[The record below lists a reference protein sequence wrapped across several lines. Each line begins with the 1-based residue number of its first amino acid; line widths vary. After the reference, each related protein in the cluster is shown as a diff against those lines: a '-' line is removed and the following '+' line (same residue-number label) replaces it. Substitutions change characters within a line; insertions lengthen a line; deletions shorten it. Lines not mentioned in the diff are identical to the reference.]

1 MIPLALLLAGA
12 CAPDATVAERTATL
26 VYSHNVDGDIEPC
39 G

>member
-1 MIPLALLLAGA
+1 MIPLALLLA
-12 CAPDATVAERTATL
+12 CAPEAPVAERAATL

>member
-12 CAPDATVAERTATL
+12 CAPDTTAVERTATL